1 MTTQQRL
8 NRLEDEFSTVKEL
21 LISAARYASSAN
33 EGLEQLTVKVDRL
46 TESQGTIQ
54 TQLNQLSESQGTTQT
69 QLNQLSESQE
79 TTQTQLNQ
87 LSERVD
93 AFVFNAQRLFSQTGE
108 RMIIVEG
115 QTERLVGVVQML
127 QRNYSAQQSQL
138 QEFQLTTNAALERI
152 DRILDYLLKQKES
165 GEG

>member
-8 NRLEDEFSTVKEL
+8 NRLEDEFETVKEL
-21 LISAARYASSAN
+21 LTSAAKYAESTN
-33 EGLEQLTVKVDRL
+33 ERLDQLTV
-46 TESQGTIQ
+46 
-54 TQLNQLSESQGTTQT
+54 
-69 QLNQLSESQE
+69 SQE
-79 TTQTQLNQ
+79 TTQTQLDQ

-93 AFVFNAQRLFSQTGE
+93 AFIFNAQRLFSQTGE
-108 RMIIVEG
+108 RMIVVEG

-138 QEFQLTTNAALERI
+138 QEFQLTTNAALERM

>member
-21 LISAARYASSAN
+21 LISAARHASSAN
-33 EGLEQLTVKVDRL
+33 ERLEQLTVKVDRL
-46 TESQGTIQ
+46 TESQ
-54 TQLNQLSESQGTTQT
+54 ETTQT
-69 QLNQLSESQE
+69 QLDRLTESQE

>member
-8 NRLEDEFSTVKEL
+8 NRLEDEFETVKEL
-21 LISAARYASSAN
+21 LISAARYSSSAN
-33 EGLEQLTVKVDRL
+33 ERLEQLTVKVDRL
-46 TESQGTIQ
+46 T
-54 TQLNQLSESQGTTQT
+54 
-69 QLNQLSESQE
+69 ESQE

-165 GEG
+165 GEDNPR